1 MTKLTWLG
9 LRYEARAWL
18 VMLVRRW
25 MAEFTCYYPFFVSSV
40 CATQHRGLTLV
51 TVARATSRFA
61 PTEWKLGCT
70 IVLRCT
76 CILSDRVRDVIETG
90 IRHTGSRGEYGE

>member
-51 TVARATSRFA
+51 TVARATSCFA
-61 PTEWKLGCT
+61 PRVEVRLYSLGRT
-70 IVLRCT
+70 YNFSSVQF
-76 CILSDRVRDVIETG
+76 SSVQ
-90 IRHTGSRGEYGE
+90 

>member
-51 TVARATSRFA
+51 TVARATSCFA
-61 PTEWKLGCT
+61 PRVEVRLYSLGRT
-70 IVLRCT
+70 YNFSSVQF
-76 CILSDRVRDVIETG
+76 SSVQF
-90 IRHTGSRGEYGE
+90 SN

>member
-40 CATQHRGLTLV
+40 RAPQHRGLTLV

-61 PTEWKLGCT
+61 PNAEWKLGCT
-70 IVLRCT
+70 RWAVHITSVQF
-76 CILSDRVRDVIETG
+76 SSVQFSSVQ
-90 IRHTGSRGEYGE
+90 

>member
-51 TVARATSRFA
+51 TVARATSCFA
-61 PTEWKLGCT
+61 PRVEVRLYSLGRTYNFSSVQFSSVQFSSVTEHSIGF
-70 IVLRCT
+70 R
-76 CILSDRVRDVIETG
+76 
-90 IRHTGSRGEYGE
+90 

>member
-1 MTKLTWLG
+1 VTKLTWLG

-61 PTEWKLGCT
+61 PRVEVRLYSLWAVHITSVQFSSVQFSSVTEHSIGF
-70 IVLRCT
+70 R
-76 CILSDRVRDVIETG
+76 
-90 IRHTGSRGEYGE
+90 

>member
-40 CATQHRGLTLV
+40 CAPQHRGLTLV

-61 PTEWKLGCT
+61 PEWKLGCT
-70 IVLRCT
+70 RWAVHITSVQF
-76 CILSDRVRDVIETG
+76 SSVQF
-90 IRHTGSRGEYGE
+90 SN